1 MKFNFLDLLL
11 PRETKFFDLFNE
23 QAGRLLA
30 CAKRLRELA
39 AELRSPTA
47 PTTAVP
53 GTSIVGATVA
63 VAATSA
69 LGRRDILK
77 VGVVAVREIEKQADK
92 IEERIN
98 LALEESFIT
107 PFDREDIHT
116 IASAVDNAI
125 DAIKALTTKLELY
138 GVLELPPRF
147 EEFADIVAD
156 CSGFL
161 VEAFARMKKR
171 LPLSAQVKA
180 IGEAER
186 KADLLFS
193 IVIGDL
199 FKSEDTAIE
208 IIKEKEVYE
217 GLEEIVNCIDSSAKL
232 LRRVMIKQG

>member
-11 PRETKFFDLFNE
+11 PRETKFFDLFTE

-39 AELRSPTA
+39 AELQCPAGS
-47 PTTAVP
+47 
-53 GTSIVGATVA
+53 ATVA
-63 VAATSA
+63 DTE
-69 LGRRDILK
+69 RRDILK
-77 VGVVAVREIEKQADK
+77 AGVTAVREIEKQADK

-98 LALEESFIT
+98 LAIEESFIT

-116 IASAVDNAI
+116 IASSVDNAI
-125 DAIKALTTKLELY
+125 DAMKALTTKLELY

-147 EEFADIVAD
+147 EEFADIVTD
-156 CSGFL
+156 CSLSL

-171 LPLSAQVKA
+171 SPLSAQVKA

-199 FKSEDTAIE
+199 FKSEKTAVE

-217 GLEEIVNCIDSSAKL
+217 GLEEIVNFIDSAAKL